1 MSDTEILMR
10 IAEDIGSLKSSV
22 RSIHHR
28 IEEIK
33 SLDAKVSEDHE
44 VRLASLENTRTRYEG
59 VRGVVAGGIALL
71 VSGLTAYFTGE

>member
-28 IEEIK
+28 IDEIK
-33 SLDAKVSEDHE
+33 ALDTKTTEDHE
-44 VRLASLENTRTRYEG
+44 ARLASLENTRTRYEG

-71 VSGLTAYFTGE
+71 VSGLTAYLTGE